1 MARGSEGN
9 RERGRPGVNALFS
22 SNPQEEGGGDQENH
36 LANVFSLAANEE
48 EDWKEHQAVRTEEG
62 FKSGVNQGLT
72 PAAAELEAGRL
83 HLVQP
88 SLESFPIVLENAS
101 VAFTEAQ
108 ANNKKYSLLFDLLS
122 SKTDNWKTIQEP
134 SEVHMKGQKLCIYL
148 LIYFYIG
155 ALYVVL
161 TTLKLD
167 M

>member
-72 PAAAELEAGRL
+72 PAFSGIISYCTGECFCG
-83 HLVQP
+83 
-88 SLESFPIVLENAS
+88 I
-101 VAFTEAQ
+101 
-108 ANNKKYSLLFDLLS
+108 YGS
-122 SKTDNWKTIQEP
+122 S
-134 SEVHMKGQKLCIYL
+134 SE
-148 LIYFYIG
+148 
-155 ALYVVL
+155 
-161 TTLKLD
+161 
-167 M
+167 